1 MRLLHFGDI
10 HIGMEN
16 YGRPDPLT
24 GLNTRLNDFLR
35 CFDEAVD
42 FAVNNRVDLVIFTGD
57 AFKKREPTPT
67 HQREFAKRIHRL
79 SHERIPTVLVVGNHD
94 VASLPGKADALDIY
108 TTLEVPG
115 VWVGRRADV
124 HNISTASGPVQV
136 ATLPWMPRWQQSEA
150 PDTVARVRELAAALD
165 PAVPAV
171 LAAHCGVE
179 GAILSSEARLMAS
192 YEPTVSASDLANP
205 AFDYVALGHIHR
217 FQDLN
222 RGGQPPVVYSGSME
236 RVDFGEENEA
246 KGFVLVDLEKG
257 KADYEFVPVCA
268 RRFVTINVEADSTN
282 ATQQILSAVDS
293 RDVAGAVVRVRA
305 VLTENA
311 VVDERAIREAL
322 RPAFWAGFTKEVQRA
337 ALPRNPRLTESMTD
351 PLLALEEYLKTRSFS
366 AERADALRAYAR
378 LLVSKVEEGEEPMAM
393 VVEPVPSTEE

>member
-1 MRLLHFGDI
+1 MRLLHFGDL

-35 CFDEAVD
+35 CFDEAID
-42 FAVNNRVDLVIFTGD
+42 FAVSNRVDLVIFTGD
-57 AFKKREPTPT
+57 AFKNREPTPT

-115 VWVGRRADV
+115 VWVGRRAEV
-124 HNISTASGPVQV
+124 HNISTAAGSIQV
-136 ATLPWMPRWQQSEA
+136 ATLPWIPRWQQSE
-150 PDTVARVRELAAALD
+150 PSDTAAQVRQLAEALD
-165 PAVPAV
+165 PTIPAV

-179 GAILSSEARLMAS
+179 GARLSSEARLTAS
-192 YEPTVSASDLANP
+192 YEPTVSASDLANS

-222 RGGQPPVVYSGSME
+222 EGRQPPVVYCGSME
-236 RVDFGEENEA
+236 RVDFSEEDEP
-246 KGFVLVDLEKG
+246 KGFAVVELEKG
-257 KADYEFVPVCA
+257 RAVYEFAAVCA
-268 RRFVTINVEADSTN
+268 RRFVTINLEAGSSD
-282 ATQQILSAVDS
+282 ATGQILAAISSKDMT
-293 RDVAGAVVRVRA
+293 GAVVRVTA
-305 VLTENA
+305 VLSENA
-311 VVDERAIREAL
+311 VIDDKAIREAL
-322 RPAFWAGFTKEVQRA
+322 RPAFWAGFTKEVERK

-366 AERADALRAYAR
+366 AERAEALRQYAR
-378 LLVSKVEEGEEPMAM
+378 RLVTQVAEGEEPTGMA
-393 VVEPVPSTEE
+393 SLAEE

>member
-1 MRLLHFGDI
+1 MRLLHFGDL

-57 AFKKREPTPT
+57 AFKNREPTPT

-115 VWVGRRADV
+115 VWVGRRAEV
-124 HNISTASGPVQV
+124 HNISTAAGSIQV
-136 ATLPWMPRWQQSEA
+136 ATLPWLPRWQQSEA
-150 PDTVARVRELAAALD
+150 PDTAARVREMAEAVD
-165 PAVPAV
+165 PSMPAV

-179 GAILSSEARLMAS
+179 GARLSSEARLAAS
-192 YEPTVSASDLANP
+192 YEPTISASDLANP

-222 RGGQPPVVYSGSME
+222 EGRQPSVVYCGSME
-236 RVDFGEENEA
+236 RVDFSEEDEP
-246 KGFVLVDLEKG
+246 KGFAVVEVEKG
-257 KADYEFVPVCA
+257 RAVYEFAAVSA
-268 RRFVTINVEADSTN
+268 RRFVTINVEAGSSD
-282 ATQQILSAVDS
+282 ATEQILAAISSKDIT
-293 RDVAGAVVRVRA
+293 GAVVRVRA
-305 VLTENA
+305 VLSENA
-311 VVDERAIREAL
+311 VVDEKAVREAL
-322 RPAFWAGFTKEVQRA
+322 RPAFWAGFTKEVQRK

-366 AERADALRAYAR
+366 AERADALRQYALR
-378 LLVSKVEEGEEPMAM
+378 LVTQVAEGEKPTGMA
-393 VVEPVPSTEE
+393 SLAEE